1 MKIDDWFKP
10 TIVILL
16 IIFLVIFFL
25 HALNG
30 RYRPMGVENAIV
42 LDTFT
47 GNIYSRSG
55 ERFKPFPLPS
65 K

>member
-1 MKIDDWFKP
+1 MKIDDWVRP
-10 TIVILL
+10 AILFL
-16 IIFLVIFFL
+16 AVIFLLVFFL

-30 RYRPMGVENAIV
+30 RYRPMGVENTIV

-47 GNIYSRSG
+47 GNVYSRSG
-55 ERFKPFPLPS
+55 ERFKPFPLPP